1 MSAEPNTA
9 VDKVDE
15 RAPQRPD
22 RWARMRHLAL
32 VLLTAFVGFICIR
45 SSYTALRDRGAAV
58 WALSLMLCFLAASSW
73 MLTFSLLRSGRPK
86 KTAPQDGPA
95 PVEDRSPIRPSRT

>member
-1 MSAEPNTA
+1 MSAETNAA
-9 VDKVDE
+9 VHKADE

-22 RWARMRHLAL
+22 RWARTRHLAL

-45 SSYTALRDRGAAV
+45 SSYLALRDRGAAV

-73 MLTFSLLRSGRPK
+73 TLTFSLLRSRRSN

-95 PVEDRSPIRPSRT
+95 PAVEKP

>member
-1 MSAEPNTA
+1 MSAETSAA
-9 VDKVDE
+9 VDTADE
-15 RAPQRPD
+15 RAPKRPD
-22 RWARMRHLAL
+22 RWARTRHLAL

-45 SSYTALRDRGAAV
+45 SSYLALRDRGAAV

-73 MLTFSLLRSGRPK
+73 TLTFSLLRSRRSN

-95 PVEDRSPIRPSRT
+95 PAEEKP